1 MLRFREGDRSAFDL
15 LFARYT
21 PRLVNFLAR
30 MLRDGARA
38 EELAQETFVRIH
50 QARDRYEAR
59 SRFSTWLFGIA
70 HRLALNDLE
79 RAAHK
84 RERPLAVGDL
94 DLALDPGPGPDEVL
108 NAQRTMRALERA
120 LGDLPARQRAAL
132 LLRTQEEQGYDE
144 IAVVLGVSVS
154 SVKSLLHRA
163 REALLA
169 AVPEAGE

>member
-1 MLRFREGDRSAFDL
+1 MLRFREGDRSAFDV

-30 MLRDGARA
+30 MVLDRSRA
-38 EELAQETFVRIH
+38 EELAQETFVRIY
-50 QARDRYEAR
+50 QARDSA
-59 SRFSTWLFGIA
+59 F
-70 HRLALNDLE
+70 
-79 RAAHK
+79 
-84 RERPLAVGDL
+84 
-94 DLALDPGPGPDEVL
+94 DPGPGPDEL
-108 NAQRTMRALERA
+108 LSADKTTRAIERA
-120 LGDLPARQRAAL
+120 LHALPARQRAAL

-144 IAVVLGVSVS
+144 IAAVLGVSVS

>member
-1 MLRFREGDRSAFDL
+1 MLRFREGDRSAFDV

-30 MLRDGARA
+30 MVLDRSRA
-38 EELAQETFVRIH
+38 EELAQDTFVRIY
-50 QARDRYEAR
+50 QARERYEAR

-70 HRLALNDLE
+70 HRLALNDLDL
-79 RAAHK
+79 AARK
-84 RERPLAVGDL
+84 RERPLAEADL
-94 DLALDPGPGPDEVL
+94 DAALDPGPGPDEL
-108 NAQRTMRALERA
+108 LSADKTTRAIERA
-120 LGDLPARQRAAL
+120 LQALPARQRAAL

-144 IAVVLGVSVS
+144 IAAVLGVSVS